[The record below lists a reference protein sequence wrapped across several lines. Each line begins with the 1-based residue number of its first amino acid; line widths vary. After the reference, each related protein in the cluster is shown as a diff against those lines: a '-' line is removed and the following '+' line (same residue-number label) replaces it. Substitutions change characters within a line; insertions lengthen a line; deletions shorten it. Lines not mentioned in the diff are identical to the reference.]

1 MAVLCY
7 ALGMAVCMMGC
18 SSKEETTQPQQEVT
32 QEQAGVQE
40 SETVPE
46 AQTQVS
52 LEQENAQVTQEQ
64 EQAEPQ
70 DMENPVLT
78 MNVRDVTVELGMD
91 INTILDQLG
100 EADDYFAAKSCTGEG
115 EDKSYT
121 YGGISLYT
129 YPGAGKDTIFIIE
142 LAGEETLASGLGV
155 GSSRADIIATYG
167 EEYMDDGMYLEY
179 EYDDGATTLCFTM
192 DGDIATLVEIYGAQ
206 P

>member
-1 MAVLCY
+1 MAVLCCV
-7 ALGMAVCMMGC
+7 LGMAVCMMGC
-18 SSKEETTQPQQEVT
+18 SSKEETTQPEQTTAQEVT
-32 QEQAGVQE
+32 VQDTENEQVQE
-40 SETVPE
+40 
-46 AQTQVS
+46 TQM
-52 LEQENAQVTQEQ
+52 QV
-64 EQAEPQ
+64 EPQ
-70 DMENPVLT
+70 TEEVAADTMNPVMT
-78 MNVRDVTVELGMD
+78 MTVRDVTVELGMD

-129 YPGAGKDTIFIIE
+129 YPGDGKDTIFIIE

-167 EEYMDDGMYLEY
+167 EDYMDDGTYLEY

-192 DGDIATLVEIYGAQ
+192 DGDTATLVEIYGAQ

>member
-1 MAVLCY
+1 MAVLCCV
-7 ALGMAVCMMGC
+7 LGMAVCMMGC
-18 SSKEETTQPQQEVT
+18 SSKEETTQPEQTTAQEVT
-32 QEQAGVQE
+32 VQDTENEQVQE
-40 SETVPE
+40 
-46 AQTQVS
+46 TQM
-52 LEQENAQVTQEQ
+52 QV
-64 EQAEPQ
+64 EPQ
-70 DMENPVLT
+70 TEEVAADTTNPVMT
-78 MNVRDVTVELGMD
+78 MTVRDVTVELGMD

-129 YPGAGKDTIFIIE
+129 YPGDGKDTIFIIE

-167 EEYMDDGMYLEY
+167 EDYMDDGTYLEY

-192 DGDIATLVEIYGAQ
+192 DGDTATLVEIYGAQ